1 MRRAGHSDFRW
12 RSGTSILP
20 AWNSRRRRTGGSQ
33 SIRPCAS
40 GNGSGNAEELNRRKP
55 EPEKGFEPLAPCLQ
69 DRCSDQL
76 SYSGLPR
83 MVDGPQACG
92 QFASV
97 SRCGRG
103 SGEVTIARAASQP
116 TTTTSP
122 PSAASTMKW
131 FPVATM
137 ISSIARG

>member
-1 MRRAGHSDFRW
+1 LQGQRRSDPDWNLTAAQIAATRAGMLEPKGPDFRAF
-12 RSGTSILP
+12 SL
-20 AWNSRRRRTGGSQ
+20 
-33 SIRPCAS
+33 
-40 GNGSGNAEELNRRKP
+40 
-55 EPEKGFEPLAPCLQ
+55 EPEDGFEPSTPCLQ